1 MAEHEPVE
9 TGNGSVDFDR
19 TLLGSDGAV
28 ASRSA
33 SRSTISGA
41 ALSMARTAG
50 TAAMRAAMPARRKA
64 PAFKDHALFHSMS
77 KYQLL
82 ADTVGLAN
90 PFFKKHDARLG
101 ATTLIGGKTHLSFGS
116 YDYLGLNQAPQVAAA
131 AKAAID
137 QYGTSVSAS
146 RLVAGERPIH
156 RELETELADFYG
168 AEDAVVFVS
177 GHATNVSTISTL
189 MGPGDLIV
197 YDELMHNSAIVGAKL
212 SGAATKCFPHNNLDV
227 LNRQLTDLR
236 DQYANV
242 MIVVEGL
249 YSMDGDIPDLPLLIE
264 IKNKFGCWL
273 MVDEAHSL
281 GVLGTTGRGISEHYN
296 VPSTDVDIWM
306 GTLSKTLGSCGG
318 YICGSKELIQIL
330 KFKAPGFVYSV
341 GMPAPATA
349 AALAALR
356 LVKTEPERIAR
367 LKANGHLFLEE
378 AAAAG
383 LNTGTSIGYA
393 VVPVVIGDGIKAVKM
408 TERLLARGIDALPI
422 VYPAV
427 PMKLARLRFFITS
440 EHTPA
445 QIRHAVKVTKDEL
458 KIVASFGGVF
468 RSTPKPAAQ
477 PAPAAGPHAA
487 IRTKA
492 KSRTR

>member
-1 MAEHEPVE
+1 MAEHEPIE
-9 TGNGSVDFDR
+9 SREISGFDLNRISGEGNTAVPRATARPTFA
-19 TLLGSDGAV
+19 GAARSIADT
-28 ASRSA
+28 ASRVA
-33 SRSTISGA
+33 
-41 ALSMARTAG
+41 
-50 TAAMRAAMPARRKA
+50 RAAAKPARRKA

-90 PFFKKHDARLG
+90 PFFKEHQARLG
-101 ATTLIGGKTHLSFGS
+101 ATTMIEGKEHISFGS
-116 YDYLGLNQAPQVAAA
+116 YDYLGLNQAAEVGAA

-137 QYGTSVSAS
+137 HYGTSVSAS
-146 RLVAGERPIH
+146 RVVAGERPLH
-156 RELETELADFYG
+156 RELEMALARFYG
-168 AEDAVVFVS
+168 TEDAIVFVS

-189 MGPGDLIV
+189 MGPGDLII

-212 SGAATKCFPHNNLDV
+212 SGAATKSFAHNNLDM
-227 LNRQLTDLR
+227 LTRQLTDLR

-249 YSMDGDIPDLPLLIE
+249 YSMDGDIPDLPLLVE
-264 IKNKFGCWL
+264 IKNRFGAWL

-281 GVLGTTGRGISEHYN
+281 GVLGAKGHGIAEHYA
-296 VPSTDVDIWM
+296 VPSTDIDIWM

-318 YICGSKELIQIL
+318 YVCGSKELVQIL

-349 AALAALR
+349 AALAALQ
-356 LVKTEPERIAR
+356 LLQKQPERVAR

-378 AAAAG
+378 AASAG

-393 VVPVVIGDGIKAVKM
+393 VVPIVIGDGIKAVKM

-440 EHTPA
+440 EHTPE
-445 QIRHAVKVTKDEL
+445 QLRTAVRITKEEL
-458 KIVASFGGVF
+458 KIVSSFGGVF
-468 RSTPKPAAQ
+468 RSTPKTAAA
-477 PAPAAGPHAA
+477 APVAAVASVKPQSKA
-487 IRTKA
+487 KA
-492 KSRTR
+492 KSK